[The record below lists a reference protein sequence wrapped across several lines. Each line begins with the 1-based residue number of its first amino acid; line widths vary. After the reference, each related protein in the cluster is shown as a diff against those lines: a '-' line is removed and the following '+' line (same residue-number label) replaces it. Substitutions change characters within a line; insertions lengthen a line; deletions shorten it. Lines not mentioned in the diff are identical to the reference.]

1 VQREPDSPWTEWL
14 QAERRDDTDSADRA
28 LRSLF
33 AAVPRHQPSAQLH
46 ERLLQAAL
54 RRGPAAARA
63 GSERLVATGVVAGA
77 LAMTLAPVTLIV
89 LLFFVDAGR
98 MISAAA
104 RVCVWAAEWL
114 SAGVSL
120 WTVITR
126 LGRALSIVVGT
137 PSGSLTVT
145 LALFA
150 ASTALIMLNRYLP
163 AERR

>member
-1 VQREPDSPWTEWL
+1 MQREPDHPWTEWL
-14 QAERRDDTDSADRA
+14 QSERRDDAESADRA

-33 AAVPRHQPSAQLH
+33 AAVPRHQPPAQLH
-46 ERLLQAAL
+46 ERLLQTAL
-54 RRGPAAARA
+54 RRSPAVART

-77 LAMTLAPVTLIV
+77 LAMTLAPVSLIV

-126 LGRALSIVVGT
+126 LGRALTLVVGT
-137 PSGSLTVT
+137 PSGSLAVT

-150 ASTALIMLNRYLP
+150 ASTALVMLNRYLP

>member
-1 VQREPDSPWTEWL
+1 MSSSPES
-14 QAERRDDTDSADRA
+14 ERAMPISSRKKSPGEKR
-28 LRSLF
+28 R
-33 AAVPRHQPSAQLH
+33 
-46 ERLLQAAL
+46 
-54 RRGPAAARA
+54 RRGGRN
-63 GSERLVATGVVAGA
+63 VATGVVAGA

-104 RVCVWAAEWL
+104 RVCVWAVEWL

-126 LGRALSIVVGT
+126 LGNALTLVVGT
-137 PSGSLTVT
+137 PSGSFAVT

-150 ASTALIMLNRYLP
+150 ASTALVMLNRYLP